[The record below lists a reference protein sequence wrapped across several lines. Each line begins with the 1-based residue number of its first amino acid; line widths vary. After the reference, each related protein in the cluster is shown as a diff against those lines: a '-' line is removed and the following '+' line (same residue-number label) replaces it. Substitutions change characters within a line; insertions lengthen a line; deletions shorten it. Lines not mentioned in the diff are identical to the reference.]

1 MASVHHGG
9 KFQEDPITSAVN
21 AYTDHQQLVQRICSV
36 VASCVSIVFGL
47 IAFYLFVNMRKKVFR
62 HHLIFLLLLFDFG
75 KAVVLL
81 WYPVRVLQVK
91 SSYNNVN
98 FCEIVGYFTCCF
110 IEGADLAVLALAL
123 QTGIVVYRKDTGAM
137 GGLYRWRRYVYGA
150 VILVPILLASLAF
163 IDRGRTAYVPMVT
176 WCYLPAKPYWYR
188 LVLSWVP
195 RYCILIIIITIY
207 VSIYIHVKREYDTA
221 IRNFQASQSYIDQQ
235 DRSSAARLKR
245 FGKKIVSAVSY
256 LPGLGFLDTTK
267 FDTDGL
273 IQAVARNPQELAIQE
288 FQMEQLRSFKDR
300 RTAIERQ
307 VRTIF
312 VYPVAYVFL
321 WIAPFALQ
329 ALQFHYVFHHGTVF
343 WIAAVASFM
352 QPFNLTVDT
361 VAFCIQEKPWRNSE
375 ERVFTARNAYRF
387 KRWSLM
393 LNPFVAT
400 PGKLAPRSEVGSAV
414 VAVCAP
420 GEPSSASSDITT
432 SPVAASGAQRHKSSF
447 DSSYDSSEK
456 GAHRTGNGGNSAG
469 DRTADTLTDT
479 DMEKNQGSQ
488 STSTPINPFEMTHT
502 RVHSSDESDGEMDLM
517 EFLR

>member
-1 MASVHHGG
+1 MSHQHG
-9 KFQEDPITSAVN
+9 KFQEDPITNAVN

-47 IAFYLFVNMRKKVFR
+47 FAFYLFVNMRKKVFR
-62 HHLIFLLLLFDFG
+62 HHLIFLLLTFDFG

-123 QTGIVVYRKDTGAM
+123 QTGVVVYKKDTGAM
-137 GGLYRWRRYVYGA
+137 GGLYPWRKYVYA
-150 VILVPILLASLAF
+150 TVICVPILLASLAF

-195 RYCILIIIITIY
+195 RYCILIIIIAIY

-221 IRNFQASQSYIDQQ
+221 IRNFQASQSYIQKTEDN
-235 DRSSAARLKR
+235 SVAAKFRR
-245 FGKKIVSAVSY
+245 FGKKCVSAISY
-256 LPGLGFLDTTK
+256 LPGLGFLDTQK
-267 FDTDGL
+267 FDTDEL
-273 IQAVARNPQELAIQE
+273 IQQQLVGGQTQLSPQEFAIQE
-288 FQMEQLRSFKDR
+288 FQMDQLRQFKDR

-375 ERVFTARNAYRF
+375 ERVFTKRNAYRL
-387 KRWSLM
+387 KRWLCM
-393 LNPFVAT
+393 CNPFVQT
-400 PGKLAPRSEVGSAV
+400 PGKLAPRSVVGAGVVTVDEVVSRDEHVGT
-414 VAVCAP
+414 
-420 GEPSSASSDITT
+420 PSEVTASSTSTT
-432 SPVAASGAQRHKSSF
+432 PPTGHQRHKTSFESF
-447 DSSYDSSEK
+447 DDK
-456 GAHRTGNGGNSAG
+456 NNGISTA
-469 DRTADTLTDT
+469 DKTADTLTET
-479 DMEKNQGSQ
+479 DVEKHN
-488 STSTPINPFEMTHT
+488 NPFEMTHN
-502 RVHSSDESDGEMDLM
+502 RVESDGDNSEGEMDLM